1 ADPIGIGLIGNEAL
15 GAGIVGAGRLALR
28 VEDVEHRAGN
38 PATVTPLLKCKR
50 AAALLLSASL
60 ALALGH
66 TLSPIHIGM
75 GDDRCVLT
83 FSIPGKFQIFPELMR
98 SRKKGTKGSIAS
110 ASSLPPCL

>member
-1 ADPIGIGLIGNEAL
+1 MVFGNAGPSFRGGLSHSGRLCGGLLLGFGLALADPIGIGLIGNEAL

-75 GDDRCVLT
+75 GDDRCV
-83 FSIPGKFQIFPELMR
+83 
-98 SRKKGTKGSIAS
+98 
-110 ASSLPPCL
+110 